1 MTNRT
6 VAATFLAICCV
17 GLGLAP
23 IEAAAG
29 PGGVGGRGVAIGA
42 PRVGALPLV
51 RPGQVPLLKP
61 QGPAVNP
68 AIAGGLRRFHRGFA
82 RGHGRFFRGGVP
94 ALAGIDAPGGIY
106 PYGEPGAGS
115 AVLWP
120 GPQTAV
126 RPTPPG
132 DPVVVNGR
140 ICFAQA
146 YLVPSEAGGT
156 RSVKVTRC

>member
-6 VAATFLAICCV
+6 IAAAYLALCCV
-17 GLGLAP
+17 GLALAP

-29 PGGVGGRGVAIGA
+29 PGGVGGRGGAIGA
-42 PRVGALPLV
+42 PRAGALPLV

-61 QGPAVNP
+61 QGPAVNSALP
-68 AIAGGLRRFHRGFA
+68 GGLRRFHRGFA
-82 RGHGRFFRGGVP
+82 RGHGKFFRRGVP
-94 ALAGIDAPGGIY
+94 AIAGIYAPDGIY
-106 PYGEPGAGS
+106 PYGVPDGGTA
-115 AVLWP
+115 LLP
-120 GPQTAV
+120 DRQMAV